1 MEYHYCIEIP
11 ELKVDLSQKK
21 KEVKLL
27 QILLNANG
35 FSCGSNDGIFG
46 NKTLLAVQKVNAKY
60 KINAN
65 YCNHDTW
72 LALLNN

>member
-1 MEYHYCIEIP
+1 MNYHYCIELV
-11 ELKVDLSQKK
+11 ELNIDLKTKK
-21 KEVKLL
+21 PEVKLL

-46 NKTLLAVQKVNAKY
+46 NKTLLAVQKVNNKY
-60 KINAN
+60 NIKAN